1 MHPRPVFGLLATVA
15 VLAWVAAA
23 CGLGG
28 NNDPDLTGFFD
39 DAAGQSEAAPAAA
52 TDDRAAAEGTQ
63 ADPALLDLSIAPRT
77 ALEAVQKFY
86 ALVAAQRFEDA
97 YRLVSLEAR
106 ETISA
111 EQFAERYRDIW
122 DEVTVQSL
130 TWSVT
135 PPPGENV
142 AGVEVTLRYET
153 AFFGPVEERIFAPT
167 RRQPNWVVD
176 WSPDLVFEGLG
187 ERGFLIHR
195 FIDTPERGDIRDR
208 NGVALATKGEVAVIG
223 ISRELVTDDDAV
235 IETFV
240 ERFDLDEETARNLF
254 YQDVPQYFFIP
265 LVRLQYDSDPAL
277 VQEFEQLADRGILV
291 QRETRRIY
299 PQGTL
304 AAHVIGFLAEI
315 NAEELETLA
324 IEGYQ
329 SGDLV
334 GRDGIEAIFEPQ
346 LAGTRGGSLTILSP
360 DGRVVREIAT
370 RPAVAA
376 QDVWLTID
384 ARVQRVAE
392 LALGDRPGA
401 VVALDPRN
409 GEILAMASFP
419 TFEPDAFVRGLTEEE
434 FSRYFED
441 PLLPF
446 TNRPSER
453 LYPPG
458 STFKVVTEAAGLEVG
473 GYTPESRISCP
484 AVWDGLGP
492 DNIKVNWKE
501 DDRGNLTLNQAL
513 AESCNTVFYQVGVAL
528 HELGED
534 ILTQFAAGFGFGEPT
549 GIIGVR
555 EEAGVNPGPEWKRI
569 QRNDFWYTGD
579 TVNLSIGQGFLLAT
593 PLQITNAYAALAS
606 DGILRTPTAVLSLR
620 APEGE
625 VIQTFASTP
634 LGVLPVSAE
643 TLAVL
648 RTGMRN
654 VIASRLGTGWLP
666 FRGTPLLVAG
676 KSGTAEDLGEQSH
689 ALFVAY
695 ANTPDPKLVVTVVL
709 DDGESGA
716 DDAGPIARQ
725 ILEVTMLSGW
735 VP

>member
-1 MHPRPVFGLLATVA
+1 MHPRRALGFLATVA
-15 VLAWVAAA
+15 VLAWIAAA

-28 NNDPDLTGFFD
+28 NDDPDLARFFD
-39 DAAGQSEAAPAAA
+39 EAAGQSESAPATATDGAAA
-52 TDDRAAAEGTQ
+52 TGTP
-63 ADPALLDLSIAPRT
+63 ADPALLDLSQAPRT
-77 ALEAVQKFY
+77 ALEAVQRFY
-86 ALVAAQRFEDA
+86 ALVSAERFEDA
-97 YRLVSLEAR
+97 YRLVSLEVR

-122 DEVTVQSL
+122 DEVTVQAL
-130 TWSVT
+130 TWSVV

-142 AGVEVTLRYET
+142 AGVEVTLHYET
-153 AFFGPVEERIFAPT
+153 AFFGPFEERVFAPT

-176 WSPDLVFEGLG
+176 WSPDLVFAGLG

-240 ERFDLDEETARNLF
+240 ERFNLDEETARNLF

-277 VQEFEQLADRGILV
+277 VQEFEQMAERGILV

-315 NAEELETLA
+315 NAGELETLA
-324 IEGYQ
+324 AVGYQ

-334 GRDGIEAIFEPQ
+334 GRDGAEVIFEPQ
-346 LAGTRGGSLTILSP
+346 LAGTRGGRLTILSP

-401 VVALDPRN
+401 VVVMDPRN
-409 GEILAMASFP
+409 AEILGMASFP

-434 FSRYFED
+434 FSLYFDD

-446 TNRPSER
+446 VNRPAER

-458 STFKVVTEAAGLEVG
+458 STFKVVTEAAALEVG
-473 GYTPESRISCP
+473 GYAPDTRISCP
-484 AVWDGLGP
+484 AVWDGLGL
-492 DNIKVNWKE
+492 DNLKVNWKE
-501 DDRGNLTLNQAL
+501 DDRGDLTLNQAL

-528 HELGED
+528 HELDED
-534 ILTQFAAGFGFGEPT
+534 ILTQFSAGFGFGLPT

-606 DGILRTPTAVLSLR
+606 DGILRTPVAVLAFR
-620 APEGE
+620 TPEGE
-625 VIQTFASTP
+625 VTQTFATAP

-643 TLAVL
+643 TLAVV
-648 RTGMRN
+648 RTGMRD

-666 FRGTPLLVAG
+666 FRGTPLLAAG
-676 KSGTAEDLGEQSH
+676 KSGTAEDLDEQSH

-695 ANTPDPKLVVTVVL
+695 ANTPDPRLVVTVVL

-716 DDAGPIARQ
+716 DEAGPIARQ
-725 ILEVTMLSGW
+725 ILEVTLLSGW